1 MEKYKELYDLSREAV
16 AQAEARF
23 DAIETKASI
32 YLSVLTVLVGTA
44 GFFAKWAA
52 DHLLPP
58 VGALSW
64 LLVVFAGATVS
75 CVAAAWFLV
84 LQVLRVHRI
93 RVLPLDDATLAFF
106 RHNKLVDIYYAL
118 ARDFAEAWQTNTG
131 VNERKLQKLTFAY
144 RMIMVTIVVSLVF
157 GFLYAV
163 RAWLHGAL

>member
-1 MEKYKELYDLSREAV
+1 MDKYKELYDLCREAV

-52 DHLLPP
+52 DHLVPP
-58 VGALSW
+58 VGVLSW
-64 LLVVFAGATVS
+64 MLVVTAGATVMS
-75 CVAAAWFLV
+75 VVAAWFLV

-93 RVLPLDDATLAFF
+93 KVLPLDQGTLAFF
-106 RHNKLVDIYYAL
+106 RRNKLVDIHYAL
-118 ARDFAEAWQTNTG
+118 ARDFAEAWQTNTA

-144 RMIMVTIVVSLVF
+144 RMIMVTIVVALLF
-157 GFLYAV
+157 GLLYAV
-163 RAWLHGAL
+163 RAWSVGAP